1 MNAEIISIGSELL
14 SGKVVNTNAQYL
26 SQSLSSLG
34 IEVSQL
40 LSVGDRE
47 NDIKKALSG
56 ALSRSNVVILT
67 GGLGPTKDDIT
78 KEAVCSLLEIDMHV
92 DELSLSKIQN
102 YFAKKGEKMAE
113 NNVRQASVPVGSVVL
128 KNEVGLAPG
137 CLLKSGNQCIILLP
151 GVPYEMRPMFEN
163 SVKPFLKNM
172 TGYSAATKTVNVFGM
187 SESLIAQALDDVI
200 AKGQPVVA
208 TYAGS
213 GKTDVVVCARN
224 QDVKEAI
231 REVDITVEEIERRLG
246 DSVFGVDEPTLEH
259 AVVSELVSRNLT
271 VATAESCTGGLIA
284 KKITDIAG
292 ASLCFGLGIT
302 SYSESAKSH
311 ALGVDKQTLKEF
323 GAVSAETACQM
334 AVGARKSAGADIG
347 VSVTGYAGPTAA
359 LGETVG
365 LVFIAVCDKET
376 VWVKRFELAPH
387 GKESRE
393 QIRERAALNAL
404 DMVRR
409 VIKGISVF
417 NSQRIPVSEVYGG
430 CAIAKTFG
438 GSAVNIKEESNA
450 DKPSALMFRS
460 GKIDEDDEP
469 TQVPVVFENNF
480 MGRFKKFAY
489 NLLPNKRDDRV
500 EKVRKSVFIAASLAL
515 IISVSY
521 IMSYFIGIKQ
531 NENLYESLGDLRGQQ
546 PTTSV
551 EYSEEYLDEFAALYA
566 RNNDFVGWLE
576 IEGTPLSYPV
586 VQGDDND
593 YYLTHNFDG
602 KKERHGTPFMDYRND
617 IDRLNANTVLHG
629 HNMKSDNQMFS
640 ELENYY
646 KGQNAINYYRQHPII
661 KFDTLNEKMEWKIF
675 AVFTCGVNTKDD
687 DFLAYY
693 DYLMASSEEDYMK
706 WVEEFKSRSIYDI
719 PVDVEVGDNLLTLS
733 TCYYE
738 KDDQRLVIVAR
749 RVRDGES
756 SEVDVNA
763 ATKKES
769 KPLGSDTSSTDNTS
783 SYDYNSIIN
792 NNSQY
797 RPNNNSSNYRP
808 NSSYDDSSDESS
820 DTESSDVSSDTD
832 TSDAQDESSDLES
845 QSPSSEPENSDTE
858 SQSPSSEPES
868 SDTESETPSPEPDN
882 PGTESETPS
891 PDPAPT
897 PTE

>member
-14 SGKVVNTNAQYL
+14 SGKIANTNAQYL

-34 IEVSQL
+34 IEVNQL
-40 LSVGDRE
+40 VSVGDKE

-78 KEAVCSLLEIDMHV
+78 KDAVCSLLEIDMHI
-92 DELSLSKIQN
+92 DELSLSKIEN

-113 NNVRQASVPVGSVVL
+113 NNIRQARVPQGSVVL
-128 KNEVGLAPG
+128 KNDVGLAPG

-163 SVKPFLKNM
+163 SVKPFLRNM
-172 TGYSAATKTVNVFGM
+172 TGLNTATKTVNVFGM

-200 AKGQPVVA
+200 SKGKPSVA
-208 TYAGS
+208 TYAGG
-213 GKTDVVVCARN
+213 GKTDIVVSA
-224 QDVKEAI
+224 QSEDVKEAI

-271 VATAESCTGGLIA
+271 LATAESCTGGLIA

-302 SYSESAKSH
+302 SYSEGAKSS

-334 AVGARKSAGADIG
+334 AVGARKSANADIG
-347 VSVTGYAGPTAA
+347 VSVTGYAGPSTG
-359 LGETVG
+359 LGESVG

-393 QIRERAALNAL
+393 QIRERASLNAL
-404 DMVRR
+404 EMVRR
-409 VIKGISVF
+409 VIKGISIF
-417 NSQRIPVSEVYGG
+417 NSQRVPVGEVYGG
-430 CAIAKTFG
+430 TPIDFNENEKKTD
-438 GSAVNIKEESNA
+438 SPN
-450 DKPSALMFRS
+450 LMFRS
-460 GKIDEDDEP
+460 EKIDEVSDEP
-469 TQVPVVFENNF
+469 KEAPVVFENNF
-480 MGRFKKFAY
+480 VGKLKKFIW

-521 IMSYFIGIKQ
+521 ILSYFGAIKQ
-531 NENLYESLGDLRGQQ
+531 NENLYNDLSDLRGQA
-546 PTTSV
+546 PTTSID
-551 EYSEEYLDEFAALYA
+551 YPEEYVDEFAALYE
-566 RNNDFVGWLE
+566 RNKDFVGWVE
-576 IEGTPLSYPV
+576 IEGTPLNYPV
-586 VQGDDND
+586 VKGKDND

-602 KKERHGTPFMDYRND
+602 KRERHGTPFMDYRND

-646 KGQNAINYYRQHPII
+646 KGKNAINYYRQHPVI
-661 KFDTLNEKMEWKIF
+661 KFDTLNAKMEWKIF
-675 AVFTCGVNTKDD
+675 AVFACGVNTKDE

-719 PVDVEVGDNLLTLS
+719 PVDVQVGDNLLTLS

-738 KDDQRLVIVAR
+738 KEDQRLVVVAR

-763 ATKKES
+763 VTKNPDPKPLYTES
-769 KPLGSDTSSTDNTS
+769 KQEDTSSDFDYNDILNNSSQYRPSYNNSSKPSSTYDESYWQTDDTSKPSSNISDNTS
-783 SYDYNSIIN
+783 SDTQSNTTT
-792 NNSQY
+792 
-797 RPNNNSSNYRP
+797 SSEP
-808 NSSYDDSSDESS
+808 GAP
-820 DTESSDVSSDTD
+820 T
-832 TSDAQDESSDLES
+832 
-845 QSPSSEPENSDTE
+845 SSEPEPET
-858 SQSPSSEPES
+858 PTSSEPEPETPVS
-868 SDTESETPSPEPDN
+868 SESEAPTSSEP
-882 PGTESETPS
+882 ETPIS
-891 PDPAPT
+891 SEPEASAPT
-897 PTE
+897 E

>member
-14 SGKVVNTNAQYL
+14 SGKIANTNAQYL

-34 IEVSQL
+34 IEVNQL
-40 LSVGDRE
+40 VSVGDKE

-78 KEAVCSLLEIDMHV
+78 KDAVCSLLEIDMHI
-92 DELSLSKIQN
+92 DELSLSKIEN

-113 NNVRQASVPVGSVVL
+113 NNIRQARVPQGSVVL
-128 KNEVGLAPG
+128 KNDVGLAPG

-163 SVKPFLKNM
+163 SVKPFLRNM
-172 TGYSAATKTVNVFGM
+172 TGLNTATKTVNVFGM

-200 AKGQPVVA
+200 SKGKPSVA
-208 TYAGS
+208 TYAGG
-213 GKTDVVVCARN
+213 GKTDIVVSA
-224 QDVKEAI
+224 QSEDVKEAI

-271 VATAESCTGGLIA
+271 LATAESCTGGLIA

-302 SYSESAKSH
+302 SYSEGAKAS

-334 AVGARKSAGADIG
+334 AVGARKSANADIG
-347 VSVTGYAGPTAA
+347 VSVTGYAGPSTG
-359 LGETVG
+359 LGESVG

-393 QIRERAALNAL
+393 QIRERASLNAL
-404 DMVRR
+404 EMVRR
-409 VIKGISVF
+409 VIKGISIF
-417 NSQRIPVSEVYGG
+417 NSQRVPVGEVYGG
-430 CAIAKTFG
+430 TPIDFNENEKKTD
-438 GSAVNIKEESNA
+438 SPN
-450 DKPSALMFRS
+450 LMFRS
-460 GKIDEDDEP
+460 EKIDEVSDEP
-469 TQVPVVFENNF
+469 KEAPVVFENNF
-480 MGRFKKFAY
+480 AGKLKKFIW

-521 IMSYFIGIKQ
+521 ILSYFGAIKQ
-531 NENLYESLGDLRGQQ
+531 NENLYNDLSDLRGQA
-546 PTTSV
+546 PTTSID
-551 EYSEEYLDEFAALYA
+551 SPEEYVDEFAALYE
-566 RNNDFVGWLE
+566 RNKDFVGWVE
-576 IEGTPLSYPV
+576 IEGTPLNYPV
-586 VQGDDND
+586 VKGKDND

-602 KKERHGTPFMDYRND
+602 KRERHGTPFMDYRND

-646 KGQNAINYYRQHPII
+646 KGKNAINYYRQHPVI
-661 KFDTLNEKMEWKIF
+661 KFDTLNAKMEWKIF
-675 AVFTCGVNTKDD
+675 AVFACGVNTKDE

-719 PVDVEVGDNLLTLS
+719 PVDVQVGDNLLTLS

-738 KDDQRLVIVAR
+738 KEDQRLVVVAR

-763 ATKKES
+763 VTKNPDPKPLYTES
-769 KPLGSDTSSTDNTS
+769 KQEDTSSDFDYNDILNNSSQYRPSYNNSSKPSSTYDESYWQTDDTSKPSSNISDNTS
-783 SYDYNSIIN
+783 SDT
-792 NNSQY
+792 Q
-797 RPNNNSSNYRP
+797 
-808 NSSYDDSSDESS
+808 S
-820 DTESSDVSSDTD
+820 DTTTSSEPGAPTSSKPEPETP
-832 TSDAQDESSDLES
+832 T
-845 QSPSSEPENSDTE
+845 SSEPELET
-858 SQSPSSEPES
+858 PVSSEPEAPTS
-868 SDTESETPSPEPDN
+868 SEPETPISSEPEA
-882 PGTESETPS
+882 S
-891 PDPAPT
+891 APT
-897 PTE
+897 E